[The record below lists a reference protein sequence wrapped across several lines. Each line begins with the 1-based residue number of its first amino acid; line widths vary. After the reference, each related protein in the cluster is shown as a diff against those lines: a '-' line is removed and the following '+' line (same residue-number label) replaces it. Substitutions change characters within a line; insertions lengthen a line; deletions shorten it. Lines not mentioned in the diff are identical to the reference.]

1 MLWCVQIIGR
11 GRFDP
16 VERGAKRLGIGAKR
30 LGIGA
35 KRLGIG
41 AKRLGIGAK
50 RLDMAWNGRTD

>member
-1 MLWCVQIIGR
+1 MPVFRINIGR

-16 VERGAKRLGIGAKR
+16 VNSGAKRLGIGAKR

-41 AKRLGIGAK
+41 AKRLESA
-50 RLDMAWNGRTD
+50 RSAWE